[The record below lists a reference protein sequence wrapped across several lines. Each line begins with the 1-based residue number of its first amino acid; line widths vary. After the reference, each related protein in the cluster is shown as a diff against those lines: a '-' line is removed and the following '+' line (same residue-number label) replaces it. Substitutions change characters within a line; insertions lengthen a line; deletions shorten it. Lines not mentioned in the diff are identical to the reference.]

1 MTEQKQYKTM
11 TEEERTEAMERALEM
26 LKKGDHVNYISSYLG
41 ISLTKLY
48 HLRIKHIGRVQI
60 TPSRRIKKAT
70 TDEHLEYKSETLPEL
85 SPWEKT
91 ESRNSFFANLT
102 NRERPEPC

>member
-1 MTEQKQYKTM
+1 M

-102 NRERPEPC
+102 RDIRERPEPC